1 MKLHALCIL
10 DMNKLCLLLAVLAL
24 TVGITQVHAQCP
36 ELTSGLQ
43 GPLGITQSNRG
54 NLFVSETGTADRDGR
69 VLIVD
74 RNGTVRTLLSGLP
87 SAINDVGEPSGPAGL
102 FPRGETLYVAIGI
115 GDTVRNGPTPGT
127 TIANPDG
134 ASSSIFS
141 SILAIRFGDHFSEK
155 KTAGFVLSPEDE
167 QKLANGERVRLS
179 NGGGDRITIWL
190 VANFPDFVS
199 EPLPNL
205 PTNGRGS
212 NPFDLT
218 LVGDRNKHD
227 DGDDRDHDGNRD
239 KDHCDREF
247 LYVSDGGRNLV
258 WQVDVEARAFSILA
272 VFPLVPNP
280 LFGIPMLPG
289 GPFVEAVPTGIAQD
303 NSQLLVTLF
312 RGVPF
317 PPGASTVQQVD
328 LLTGNNSPFISG
340 LKTAI
345 DILPLRKHGDT
356 DYLVL
361 QHASA
366 GPFFGSPGLV
376 QFFEEPGGP
385 PIPVANCLTRPTSMA
400 FVQRRDTLYVTELD
414 GRIVAIPFAP

>member
-1 MKLHALCIL
+1 MKAHAIRIFGII
-10 DMNKLCLLLAVLAL
+10 NFCLVLAVSSF
-24 TVGITQVHAQCP
+24 TPITHVRAQCP

-43 GPLGITQSNRG
+43 GPLGITQSSKG
-54 NLFVSETGTADRDGR
+54 NLFVSETGTANRDGR

-74 RNGTVRTLLSGLP
+74 RNGNVLPFLSGLP
-87 SAINDVGEPSGPAGL
+87 SAINDVGDPSGPAGL
-102 FPRGETLYVAIGI
+102 FLRGDTLYLAIGI

-127 TIANPDG
+127 TIANPAG
-134 ASSSIFS
+134 PSSSIFS
-141 SILAIRFGDHFSEK
+141 SVLAIRFGEHFSEK
-155 KTAGFVLSPEDE
+155 KTAGFVLSPENE
-167 QKLANGERVRLS
+167 QKLADGERVRLS

-218 LVGDRNKHD
+218 FVGDRNKHND
-227 DGDDRDHDGNRD
+227 DDRDHHDEHNRD
-239 KDHCDREF
+239 RCDRDF
-247 LYVSDGGRNLV
+247 LYVTDGGRNLV
-258 WQVDVEARAFSILA
+258 WKVDPEARAFSILA

-289 GPFVEAVPTGIAQD
+289 GPFVEAVPTGIAHSD
-303 NSQLLVTLF
+303 DRLLVTLF

-317 PPGASTVQQVD
+317 PPGASVVQGVD

-345 DILPLRKHGDT
+345 DILPLRKRGDT
-356 DYLVL
+356 EYLVL

-376 QFFEEPGGP
+376 LLFATPAGP
-385 PIPVANCLTRPTSMA
+385 PSVVANCLTRPTSMA
-400 FVQRRDTLYVTELD
+400 FVAKRDTLYVTQLT
-414 GRIVAIPFAP
+414 GSIVAIPFQP